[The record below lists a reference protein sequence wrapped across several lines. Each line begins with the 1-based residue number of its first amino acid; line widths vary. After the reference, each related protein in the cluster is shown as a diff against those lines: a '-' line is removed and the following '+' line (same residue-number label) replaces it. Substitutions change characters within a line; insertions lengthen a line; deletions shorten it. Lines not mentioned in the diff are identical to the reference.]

1 MTTKLT
7 LTIDESIIDSAKA
20 YARDQGRS
28 LSDVVEN
35 YLKVLLIRTVNFMK
49 KLIQLGLNIKIYG
62 GLWDKDPNFIF
73 LISKKLHIFY
83 RLYQFLTCKF
93 SFTITHLT

>member
-35 YLKVLLIRTVNFMK
+35 YLKVLYTKSSLEDALSPKVV
-49 KLIQLGLNIKIYG
+49 KLRGSLKLPADFDYKSELGNAIAEKYA
-62 GLWDKDPNFIF
+62 K
-73 LISKKLHIFY
+73 
-83 RLYQFLTCKF
+83 
-93 SFTITHLT
+93 

>member
-7 LTIDESIIDSAKA
+7 LTIEESVIDSAKA

-35 YLKVLLIRTVNFMK
+35 YLKILAAKSPMEDALSPKVLQLRGSI
-49 KLIQLGLNIKIYG
+49 KLPTDFDYKSELGNAIAEKYA
-62 GLWDKDPNFIF
+62 K
-73 LISKKLHIFY
+73 
-83 RLYQFLTCKF
+83 
-93 SFTITHLT
+93 

>member
-7 LTIDESIIDSAKA
+7 LTIDESVIDSAKA

-35 YLKVLLIRTVNFMK
+35 YLKILAAKSPTEDTLSPKVLQLRGSI
-49 KLIQLGLNIKIYG
+49 KLP
-62 GLWDKDPNFIF
+62 PNFDYKSE
-73 LISKKLHIFY
+73 L
-83 RLYQFLTCKF
+83 
-93 SFTITHLT
+93 

>member
-7 LTIDESIIDSAKA
+7 LTIEESVIDSAKA

-35 YLKVLLIRTVNFMK
+35 YLKILSAKSPIDNALSPKVLQLRGSI
-49 KLIQLGLNIKIYG
+49 KLPEDFDYKSELGNA
-62 GLWDKDPNFIF
+62 
-73 LISKKLHIFY
+73 ISEKYVK
-83 RLYQFLTCKF
+83 
-93 SFTITHLT
+93 

>member
-35 YLKVLLIRTVNFMK
+35 YLKVLSTKSSLEDALSPKVV
-49 KLIQLGLNIKIYG
+49 KLRGSL
-62 GLWDKDPNFIF
+62 
-73 LISKKLHIFY
+73 KLPADFDY
-83 RLYQFLTCKF
+83 KSEL
-93 SFTITHLT
+93 

>member
-7 LTIDESIIDSAKA
+7 LTIEESVIDSAKA

-35 YLKVLLIRTVNFMK
+35 YLKILAAKSPMEDALSPKVLQLRGSI
-49 KLIQLGLNIKIYG
+49 KLP
-62 GLWDKDPNFIF
+62 PNFDYKSELGNAIAE
-73 LISKKLHIFY
+73 KYAK
-83 RLYQFLTCKF
+83 
-93 SFTITHLT
+93 

>member
-35 YLKVLLIRTVNFMK
+35 YLKVLATKSPLEDALSPKVIKLRGSVKLPADFDYKSELGNAIAK
-49 KLIQLGLNIKIYG
+49 KYTK
-62 GLWDKDPNFIF
+62 
-73 LISKKLHIFY
+73 
-83 RLYQFLTCKF
+83 
-93 SFTITHLT
+93 

>member
-7 LTIDESIIDSAKA
+7 LTIEESVIDSAKA

-35 YLKVLLIRTVNFMK
+35 YLKILSAKSPMDNALSPKVLQLRGSI
-49 KLIQLGLNIKIYG
+49 KLPTDFDYKSELGNAIAEKYA
-62 GLWDKDPNFIF
+62 K
-73 LISKKLHIFY
+73 
-83 RLYQFLTCKF
+83 
-93 SFTITHLT
+93 